1 MFVMNHQI
9 AKAEEFDGGNAFVS
23 AIIEMLDSCRDLF
36 RKRLLD
42 PFTLDRG
49 GEAKQCHVFRAA
61 ARDLPDARIVAIS
74 HPLGGIDED
83 TVRARAASAVDAVHD
98 LVMRPSEG

>member
-1 MFVMNHQI
+1 VQL
-9 AKAEEFDGGNAFVS
+9 EEAGIPTV
-23 AIIEMLDSCRDLF
+23 
-36 RKRLLD
+36 LLATK
-42 PFTLDRG
+42 PFEPMARG
-49 GEAKQCHVFRAA
+49 AAA